1 MMKASLLGIHK
12 SDRTHSLK
20 GFLICI
26 ALFVVN
32 NGTEAA
38 GWTNVALNKPT
49 DQGPRTFFNYK
60 SARNPSYFLS
70 SNAVDGNVST
80 KDTFCAALYDDEPNW
95 WLVDLQAPYQIYSA
109 FVLNSNR
116 IAPNFQN
123 FTVDIFDQDP
133 RLMSDFPNAVGRIC
147 LYQKSVVGASQWAGR
162 VCNAAPLSGRFL
174 RLVKWGFGN
183 LVVCEVRYR
192 ESDIVGP

>member
-1 MMKASLLGIHK
+1 MKASLLGIHK
-12 SDRTHSLK
+12 SNRTHSSK

-32 NGTEAA
+32 NGAEAS

-49 DQGPRTFFNYK
+49 DQGPRTISNFQ
-60 SARNPSYFLS
+60 SEGNPLYYRS
-70 SNAVDGNVST
+70 SNAVDGNLST
-80 KDTFCAALYDDEPNW
+80 EDTFCAAIYDDEPNW

-109 FVLNSNR
+109 YVLNSNR
-116 IAPNFQN
+116 IAHNLEN

-133 RLMSDFPNAVGRIC
+133 RLMSGFPNVVGRIC
-147 LYQKSVVGASQWAGR
+147 FYHRSDVSASHMAGR

-183 LVVCEVRYR
+183 LIVCEVRYR